1 MKKSKKS
8 KTVVKLDW
16 TKENELKIENS
27 IGTKIRTQKPVD
39 LKTWK
44 YKVLGETPK
53 GTRAVK
59 V

>member
-1 MKKSKKS
+1 MKKLKKS

-27 IGTKIRTQKPVD
+27 IGTKIKIQKPVD